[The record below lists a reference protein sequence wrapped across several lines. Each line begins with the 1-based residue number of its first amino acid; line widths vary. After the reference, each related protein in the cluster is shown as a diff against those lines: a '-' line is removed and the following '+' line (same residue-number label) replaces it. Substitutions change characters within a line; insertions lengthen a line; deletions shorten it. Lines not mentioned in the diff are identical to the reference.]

1 MKACRPCSRC
11 RDDEYE
17 IRPCTPT
24 SNVVCRKCRQCP
36 PGSEVEKSCEGK
48 KDTVCKKCNTLDSGR
63 KCKNRGLQRTP
74 GTKFSRHVSLVSAV
88 EAELAKSRLHSKQ
101 ILKMPSALKCEIK
114 GAQYMICRRKIRVSS
129 QPGAKVRRQQPL
141 GPGRAQP

>member
-1 MKACRPCSRC
+1 MLFRSEGTFSSHASRRKACRPCSRC

-36 PGSEVEKSCEGK
+36 PGSEVEKSCERK

-74 GTKFSRHVSLVSAV
+74 GTKFSRHVSLVSPV
-88 EAELAKSRLHSKQ
+88 KPEIGKSRLCSKQ
-101 ILKMPSALKCEIK
+101 ILKD
-114 GAQYMICRRKIRVSS
+114 AQCSEHVKSRV
-129 QPGAKVRRQQPL
+129 PNI
-141 GPGRAQP
+141 

>member
-74 GTKFSRHVSLVSAV
+74 GTKFSRHVSLVSDV
-88 EAELAKSRLHSKQ
+88 ETEIAKSRLQSKQ
-101 ILKMPSALKCEIK
+101 ILKMPSALN
-114 GAQYMICRRKIRVSS
+114 MRKQGCPIYD
-129 QPGAKVRRQQPL
+129 L
-141 GPGRAQP
+141 